1 MKQQTVHSTP
11 VAAASFSSTQ
21 RRGLYATLIWFTGW
35 VSLLLGFIGVIL
47 PLLPTAPFL
56 VVAAA
61 CFARTDPAML
71 KRMYR
76 LPVVGRY
83 LGDIADGKALPPWL
97 QALSILFVWVSV
109 LYAMA
114 VLVKSFW
121 MKLALLAMA
130 IVTTL
135 HVLLLGR
142 GKTASKEARE

>member
-1 MKQQTVHSTP
+1 MKQQIVRSLSAP
-11 VAAASFSSTQ
+11 AESSVP
-21 RRGLYATLIWFTGW
+21 RRGLYAALTWFTGW
-35 VSLLLGFIGVIL
+35 ISLLLGFIGVIL

-121 MKLALLAMA
+121 VKVALLVMA
-130 IVTTL
+130 VVTTL

-142 GKTASKEARE
+142 GKTDTKEARE